1 MRNPIVNGADGG
13 AGMDASSPVG
23 EEKRCRETKKTKSA
37 SFGRQGKKPGR
48 SVTLDFEMVPA
59 SWAGCRQGS
68 RRAVDTAHENTAHAA
83 RQGRAE
89 EVNKS
94 GCQIFDLLPSLRTA
108 VASVSGGMS
117 SVVHTVLCI
126 FWPCP
131 VSFSGKPWQ
140 CFHLISHMLPPLPP
154 YDGWHWGRAVYEPCQ
169 QHCQHRL

>member
-1 MRNPIVNGADGG
+1 M
-13 AGMDASSPVG
+13 G
-23 EEKRCRETKKTKSA
+23 EEKRCRETKKQSVQA
-37 SFGRQGKKPGR
+37 LGAREKKPGR

-89 EVNKS
+89 VNKS

-126 FWPCP
+126 LWLCP
-131 VSFSGKPWQ
+131 VSFG
-140 CFHLISHMLPPLPP
+140 
-154 YDGWHWGRAVYEPCQ
+154 DN
-169 QHCQHRL
+169 